1 MTSTVHTDLTFLNPK
16 QKWPPTEDKDRL
28 ARYAKNRLLL
38 EGDHDLVFTGLNE
51 DDAPRIIKMRVNW
64 FKRIMTLFS
73 DLAVGNPPKTTAE
86 EQATVDRITG
96 DNAFE
101 VLVYDLF
108 SDLIAFGD
116 GVLKP
121 RWDGKRGVISR
132 IDPRHW
138 FPVVDPDDSGT
149 VLYHVLA
156 WETKQGEDRY
166 VKVEVHTP
174 GKIAHR
180 LLKLTTDGKEIKEIA
195 PLSTIERYASLKEEE
210 ETGRPGFL
218 VFAFSN
224 LKAGDGIHGMDDFRD
239 ISDLVEEIER
249 RLIKVS
255 GTLDVFADPWMCGPP
270 GLRVRDPITG
280 EVVWASDEKYIALNE
295 GERNPEILVWDAQ
308 MGATFTQIETLLS
321 QLYVMA
327 ELSPAAFGETKSG
340 LAESGSALKRLLL
353 PTLAKVNRLR
363 LRIKPKLI
371 EVLKTTAELEAASRM
386 SGAQALTNVS
396 LEWRSN
402 LPIDP
407 MEAATVEATRHT
419 AKATSIRGSLSRLD
433 PDATEEDLD
442 REEARIK
449 EEELERSKALL

>member
-1 MTSTVHTDLTFLNPK
+1 MTSTVHTDLNFLNPTH
-16 QKWPPTEDKDRL
+16 KWPPAEDKDRL
-28 ARYAKNRLLL
+28 ARYAKNRLLM
-38 EGDHDLVFTGLNE
+38 EGDHDLVFAGLNE

-64 FKRIMTLFS
+64 FKRIMTLFA
-73 DLAVGNPPKTTAE
+73 DLAVGNPPKITAE
-86 EQATVDRITG
+86 DQATIDRITG

-138 FPVVDPDDSGT
+138 FPVVNPDDSGT
-149 VLYHVLA
+149 ITAHILA
-156 WETKQGEDRY
+156 WEVPLGDDKY
-166 VKVEVHTP
+166 VKVEVHKP
-174 GKIAHR
+174 GKIEHR
-180 LLKLTTDGKEIKEIA
+180 LLKLTSDGKEIKEPV
-195 PLSTIERYASLKEEE
+195 PLATIERYANLKEEE
-210 ETGRPGFL
+210 ETGVPGFL
-218 VFAFSN
+218 VVHFSN
-224 LKAGDGIHGMDDFRD
+224 LKAGDGVFGLDDFKD

-255 GTLDVFADPWMCGPP
+255 GTLDTFADPWMCGPS

-280 EVVWASDEKYIALNE
+280 EIVWASDEKYIALNE
-295 GERNPEILVWDAQ
+295 GESPPEILVWDAQ

-327 ELSPAAFGETKSG
+327 ELSPAAFGEVKTG
-340 LAESGSALKRLLL
+340 LAESGSALKRLML

-371 EVLKTTAELEAASRM
+371 EVLKTTAELEVASRM
-386 SGAQALTNVS
+386 SGAETLTNLS

-407 MEAATVEATRHT
+407 VEAAKVEATRRG
-419 AKATSIRGSLSRLD
+419 AMATSVRGSLSRLD

-442 REEARIK
+442 AEEARIK
-449 EEELERSKALL
+449 DEEMRGL

>member
-1 MTSTVHTDLTFLNPK
+1 MTVFTTLDFLKPGA
-16 QKWPPTEDKDRL
+16 KWPPDKDRL
-28 ARYAKNRLLL
+28 ARYAKNRLLM
-38 EGDHDLVFTGLNE
+38 EGDHDLVFAGLNE

-64 FKRIMTLFS
+64 FKRIMTLFA
-73 DLAVGNPPKTTAE
+73 DLAVGNPPKITAE
-86 EQATVDRITG
+86 DQATIDRITG

-138 FPVVDPDDSGT
+138 FPVVNPDDSGT
-149 VLYHVLA
+149 ITAHILA
-156 WETKQGEDRY
+156 WEVPLGDDKY
-166 VKVEVHTP
+166 VKVEVHKP
-174 GKIAHR
+174 GKIEHR
-180 LLKLTTDGKEIKEIA
+180 LLKLTSDGKEIKEPV
-195 PLSTIERYASLKEEE
+195 PLATIERYANLKEEE
-210 ETGRPGFL
+210 ETGVPGFL
-218 VFAFSN
+218 VVHFSN
-224 LKAGDGIHGMDDFRD
+224 LKAGDGVFGLDDFKD

-255 GTLDVFADPWMCGPP
+255 GTLDTFADPWMCGPS

-280 EVVWASDEKYIALNE
+280 EIVWASDEKYIALNE
-295 GERNPEILVWDAQ
+295 GESPPEILVWDAQ

-327 ELSPAAFGETKSG
+327 ELSPAAFGEVKTG
-340 LAESGSALKRLLL
+340 LAESGSALKRLML

-371 EVLKTTAELEAASRM
+371 EVLKTTAELEVASRM
-386 SGAQALTNVS
+386 SGAETLTNLS

-407 MEAATVEATRHT
+407 VEAAKVEATRRG
-419 AKATSIRGSLSRLD
+419 AMATSVRGSLSRLD

-442 REEARIK
+442 AEEARIK
-449 EEELERSKALL
+449 DEEMRGL

>member
-1 MTSTVHTDLTFLNPK
+1 MTVYTNLDFLKPGA
-16 QKWPPTEDKDRL
+16 KWPPDKDRL
-28 ARYAKNRLLL
+28 ARYAKNRLLM

-73 DLAVGNPPKTTAE
+73 DLAVGNPPKITAE
-86 EQATVDRITG
+86 DQATVDRITD

-149 VLYHVLA
+149 ITAHVLA
-156 WETKQGEDRY
+156 WEVPFGDDKY
-166 VKVEVHTP
+166 VKVEIHKP
-174 GKIAHR
+174 GKIEHR
-180 LLKLTTDGKEIKEIA
+180 LLKLTSDGKEIKEPA
-195 PLSTIERYASLKEEE
+195 TLDTIERYATLKPEE
-210 ETGRPGFL
+210 ETGVAGFL
-218 VFAFSN
+218 VFHFSN
-224 LKAGDGIHGMDDFRD
+224 LKAGNGVFGLDDFKD
-239 ISDLVEEIER
+239 VSDLVEEIER

-255 GTLDVFADPWMCGPP
+255 GTLDTFADPWMCGPP
-270 GLRVRDPITG
+270 GLRVKDPLTG
-280 EVVWASDEKYIALNE
+280 EVVWASNEKYIALNE
-295 GERNPEILVWDAQ
+295 DERNPEILTWDAQ

-340 LAESGSALKRLLL
+340 LAESGSALKRLML

-363 LRIKPKLI
+363 LRLRPKLI
-371 EVLKTTAELEAASRM
+371 EVLKTTAELEVASRM

-396 LEWRSN
+396 LEWKSA
-402 LPIDP
+402 LPVDP
-407 MEAATVEATRHT
+407 VEAAQVEATRHS

-433 PDATEEDLD
+433 PDASEEDID
-442 REEARIK
+442 AEEARIK
-449 EEELERSKALL
+449 SEMEEASGALL

>member
-1 MTSTVHTDLTFLNPK
+1 MTVFTTLDFLKPG
-16 QKWPPTEDKDRL
+16 QKWPPDKDRL
-28 ARYAKNRLLL
+28 ARYAKNRLLM
-38 EGDHDLVFTGLNE
+38 EGDHDLVFAGLNE

-64 FKRIMTLFS
+64 FKRIMTLFA
-73 DLAVGNPPKTTAE
+73 DLAVGNPPKITAE
-86 EQATVDRITG
+86 DQATIDRITG

-138 FPVVDPDDSGT
+138 FPVVNPDDSGT
-149 VLYHVLA
+149 ITAHILA
-156 WETKQGEDRY
+156 WEVPLGDDKY
-166 VKVEVHTP
+166 VKVEVHKP
-174 GKIAHR
+174 GKIEHR
-180 LLKLTTDGKEIKEIA
+180 LLKLTSDGKEIKEPV
-195 PLSTIERYASLKEEE
+195 PLATIERYANLKEEE
-210 ETGRPGFL
+210 ETGVPGFL
-218 VFAFSN
+218 VVHFSN
-224 LKAGDGIHGMDDFRD
+224 LKAGDGVFGLDDFKD

-255 GTLDVFADPWMCGPP
+255 GTLDTFADPWMCGPS

-280 EVVWASDEKYIALNE
+280 EIVWASDEKYIALNE
-295 GERNPEILVWDAQ
+295 GESPPEILVWDAQ

-327 ELSPAAFGETKSG
+327 ELSPAAFGEVKTG
-340 LAESGSALKRLLL
+340 LAESGSALKRLML

-371 EVLKTTAELEAASRM
+371 EVLKTTAELEVASRM
-386 SGAQALTNVS
+386 SGAETLTNLS

-407 MEAATVEATRHT
+407 VEAAKVEATRRG
-419 AKATSIRGSLSRLD
+419 AMATSVRGSLSRLD

-442 REEARIK
+442 AEEARIK
-449 EEELERSKALL
+449 DEEMRGL

>member
-1 MTSTVHTDLTFLNPK
+1 MTVFTTLDFLKPG
-16 QKWPPTEDKDRL
+16 QKWPPDKDRL
-28 ARYAKNRLLL
+28 ARYAKNRLLM

-73 DLAVGNPPKTTAE
+73 DLAVGNPPKTTSE
-86 EQATVDRITG
+86 EQATVDRITD

-101 VLVYDLF
+101 ILVYDLF

-149 VLYHVLA
+149 FTHHVLA
-156 WETKQGEDRY
+156 WEVPFGEDKY
-166 VKVEVHTP
+166 VKVEIHTP
-174 GKIAHR
+174 GKIEHR
-180 LLKLTTDGKEIKEIA
+180 LLKLTSDGKEIKEPVDLA
-195 PLSTIERYASLKEEE
+195 TISRYASLKTEE
-210 ETGRPGFL
+210 ETGTPGFL
-218 VFAFSN
+218 VFPFSN
-224 LKAGDGIHGMDDFRD
+224 LKAGDGVFGLDDFKD

-255 GTLDVFADPWMCGPP
+255 STLDVFADPWMCGPP
-270 GLRVRDPITG
+270 GLRVKDPLTG
-280 EVVWASDEKYIALNE
+280 EVVWASDEKYISLNE
-295 GERNPEILVWDAQ
+295 GESPPKILTWDAQ
-308 MGATFTQIETLLS
+308 MSATFEQIDGLLR

-327 ELSPAAFGETKSG
+327 ELSPAAFGEVKTG
-340 LAESGSALKRLLL
+340 LAESGSALKRLML

-363 LRIKPKLI
+363 LRIRPRLI
-371 EVLKTTAELEAASRM
+371 EVLKTTAELEVASRM

-396 LEWRSN
+396 LEWRSS
-402 LPIDP
+402 LPVDP
-407 MEAATVEATRHT
+407 VEAANVEKMRMEAGN
-419 AKATSIRGSLSRLD
+419 SSRRASVARLNEG
-433 PDATEEDLD
+433 ASEEDLD
-442 REEARIK
+442 AEVAAIEKDRDMFTREI
-449 EEELERSKALL
+449 LS

>member
-1 MTSTVHTDLTFLNPK
+1 MTVFTTLDFLKPGA
-16 QKWPPTEDKDRL
+16 KWPPDKDRL
-28 ARYAKNRLLL
+28 ARYAKNRLLM
-38 EGDHDLVFTGLNE
+38 EGDHDLVFAGLNE

-64 FKRIMTLFS
+64 FKRIMTLFA
-73 DLAVGNPPKTTAE
+73 DLAVGNPPKITAE
-86 EQATVDRITG
+86 DQATIDRITG

-138 FPVVDPDDSGT
+138 FPVVNPDDSGT
-149 VLYHVLA
+149 ITAHILA
-156 WETKQGEDRY
+156 WEVPLGDDKY
-166 VKVEVHTP
+166 VKVEVHKP
-174 GKIAHR
+174 GKIEHR
-180 LLKLTTDGKEIKEIA
+180 LLKLTSDGKEIKEPV
-195 PLSTIERYASLKEEE
+195 PLATIE
-210 ETGRPGFL
+210 FL
-218 VFAFSN
+218 VVHFSN
-224 LKAGDGIHGMDDFRD
+224 LKAGDGVFGLDDFKD

-255 GTLDVFADPWMCGPP
+255 GTLDTFADPWMCGPS

-280 EVVWASDEKYIALNE
+280 EIVWASDEKYIALNE
-295 GERNPEILVWDAQ
+295 GESPPEILVWDAQ

-327 ELSPAAFGETKSG
+327 ELSPAAFGEVKTG
-340 LAESGSALKRLLL
+340 LAESGSALKRLML

-371 EVLKTTAELEAASRM
+371 EVLKTTAELEVASRM
-386 SGAQALTNVS
+386 SGAETLTNLS

-407 MEAATVEATRHT
+407 VEAAKVEATRRG
-419 AKATSIRGSLSRLD
+419 AMATSVRGSLSRLD

-442 REEARIK
+442 AEEARIK
-449 EEELERSKALL
+449 DEEMRGL

>member
-1 MTSTVHTDLTFLNPK
+1 MTVFTTLDFLKPG
-16 QKWPPTEDKDRL
+16 QKWPPDKDRL
-28 ARYAKNRLLL
+28 ARYAKNRLLM
-38 EGDHDLVFTGLNE
+38 EGDHDLVFAGLNE

-73 DLAVGNPPKTTAE
+73 DLAVGNPPKITDE
-86 EQATVDRITG
+86 DQATVDRITD

-149 VLYHVLA
+149 FTAHVLA
-156 WETKQGEDRY
+156 WEVPFGDDKY
-166 VKVEVHTP
+166 VKVEIHKP
-174 GKIAHR
+174 GKIEHR
-180 LLKLTTDGKEIKEIA
+180 LLQLTTDGKEIKE
-195 PLSTIERYASLKEEE
+195 PVSLDTIERYATLKPEE
-210 ETGRPGFL
+210 ETGVAGFL
-218 VFAFSN
+218 VFPFSN
-224 LKAGDGIHGMDDFRD
+224 LKAGDGVFGLDDFKDVSD
-239 ISDLVEEIER
+239 IVEEIER

-255 GTLDVFADPWMCGPP
+255 GTLDTFADPWMCGPS

-280 EVVWASDEKYIALNE
+280 EIVWASDEKYIALNE
-295 GERNPEILVWDAQ
+295 DERNPEILVWDAQ

-327 ELSPAAFGETKSG
+327 ELSPAAFGEVKTG
-340 LAESGSALKRLLL
+340 LAESGSALKRLML

-363 LRIKPKLI
+363 LRIRPKLI
-371 EVLKTTAELEAASRM
+371 EVLKTTAELEVASRM
-386 SGAQALTNVS
+386 SGSQALTNIS
-396 LEWRSN
+396 LEWRSS
-402 LPIDP
+402 LPVDP
-407 MEAATVEATRHT
+407 VEAAKVELTRRS
-419 AKATSIRGSLSRLD
+419 ARATSTRGSLARLD
-433 PDATEEDLD
+433 PDASEEDLD
-442 REEARIK
+442 AEEARI
-449 EEELERSKALL
+449 EEEETGGSAPLL

>member
-1 MTSTVHTDLTFLNPK
+1 MTVYTTLDFLKPGA
-16 QKWPPTEDKDRL
+16 KWPPDKDRL
-28 ARYAKNRLLL
+28 ARYAKNRLLM
-38 EGDHDLVFTGLNE
+38 EGDHDLVFAGLNE

-64 FKRIMTLFS
+64 FKRIMTLFA
-73 DLAVGNPPKTTAE
+73 DLAVGNPPKITAE
-86 EQATVDRITG
+86 DQATIDRITG

-138 FPVVDPDDSGT
+138 FPVVNPDDSGT
-149 VLYHVLA
+149 ITAHILA
-156 WETKQGEDRY
+156 WEVPLGDDKY
-166 VKVEVHTP
+166 VKVEVHKP
-174 GKIAHR
+174 GKIEHR
-180 LLKLTTDGKEIKEIA
+180 LLKLTSDGKEIKEPV
-195 PLSTIERYASLKEEE
+195 PLATIERYANLKEEE
-210 ETGRPGFL
+210 ETGVPGFL
-218 VFAFSN
+218 VVHFSN
-224 LKAGDGIHGMDDFRD
+224 LKAGDGVFGLDDFKD

-255 GTLDVFADPWMCGPP
+255 GTLDTFADPWMCGPS

-280 EVVWASDEKYIALNE
+280 EIVWASDEKYIALNE
-295 GERNPEILVWDAQ
+295 GESPPEILVWDAQ

-327 ELSPAAFGETKSG
+327 ELSPAAFGEVKTG
-340 LAESGSALKRLLL
+340 LAESGSALKRLML

-371 EVLKTTAELEAASRM
+371 EVLKTTAELEVASRM
-386 SGAQALTNVS
+386 SGAETLTNLS

-407 MEAATVEATRHT
+407 VEAAKVEATRRG
-419 AKATSIRGSLSRLD
+419 AMATSVRGSLSRLD

-442 REEARIK
+442 AEEARIK
-449 EEELERSKALL
+449 DEEMRGL